1 MNMIMIN
8 LFEIFDP
15 SIGEYQY
22 QIQFKIQFNWLY
34 MFAPI
39 ILFPNLYWLIPS
51 RLVIIYKLIV
61 KYLFNEF
68 KIVITNKY
76 IINAPIFLRIVIYI
90 ILLNLVRLFPY
101 VFTLTRHLM
110 FNLSISVSL
119 WFRFM
124 VYSIINIPKK
134 ILRHLVP
141 LNSPKLLIH
150 FIVIIELIRLII
162 RPWTLAIRLSANLIS
177 GHLILILLR
186 NFLIN
191 FISYFPFSLLIETIL
206 LLLEISMAFIQS
218 YVFSILLIL
227 YFSESTN

>member
-1 MNMIMIN
+1 MIN

-15 SIGEYQY
+15 SIGEYQ
-22 QIQFKIQFNWLY
+22 IQFKIQFNWLY
-34 MFAPI
+34 MFVPI

-51 RLVIIYKLIV
+51 RLVIIYKLII

-68 KIVITNKY
+68 KIVITDKY
-76 IINAPIFLRIVIYI
+76 VINIPIFLRIVIYI

-101 VFTLTRHLM
+101 IFTLTRHLI

-119 WFRFM
+119 WFGFII
-124 VYSIINIPKK
+124 YSIINIPRKT
-134 ILRHLVP
+134 LRHLVP
-141 LNSPKLLIH
+141 LNSPKFLIH

-191 FISYFPFSLLIETIL
+191 FISYFLLSLLIETIL
-206 LLLEISMAFIQS
+206 LLLEISIAFIQS